1 MWKPKILESDIQSEN
16 YKPESK
22 PGAGDGQGWRLCKN
36 GDFQIGTMS
45 MIDGVIRNP
54 HATVH
59 IDRAMVDSASIKP
72 AQLDLPIHQVHG
84 DRPCILDDSLTQPR
98 NYTIDL
104 VVTLQETSPARVEA
118 LSQSIKQIVMDAIE
132 SDQHLSGVGMGL
144 RSARITDEQTCRA
157 DADMAL
163 ASRITAMDVGAG
175 RDWAGVGAGLQLGKE
190 YLAIQQPGGDVKLGR
205 LGGKPVSINDLV
217 GCMQR
222 LQEFRDKP
230 GHSEHEFAGG
240 LCRDPL
246 KGSYRDIEPTREFLA
261 ENVRS
266 DLTPQAACALSL
278 MAPITSN
285 GKAPANILPR
295 PVDDDK

>member
-1 MWKPKILESDIQSEN
+1 MFTPEKLLTGTLQSEN
-16 YKPESK
+16 FVPESS
-22 PGAGDGQGWRLCKN
+22 PGARDGQGWQLRRN
-36 GDFQIGTMS
+36 GELEIS
-45 MIDGVIRNP
+45 
-54 HATVH
+54 
-59 IDRAMVDSASIKP
+59 RAMVDKARVTP

-84 DRPCILDDSLTQPR
+84 DRPCILDDSLTRPR

-175 RDWAGVGAGLQLGKE
+175 SDWAGVGAGLQLGKE
-190 YLAIQQPGGDVKLGR
+190 YLVIPQPGGDVKLGR
-205 LGGKPVSINDLV
+205 LGGKPITAADFN
-217 GCMQR
+217 GT
-222 LQEFRDKP
+222 P
-230 GHSEHEFAGG
+230 GNSPHEFAGG
-240 LCRDPL
+240 LCR
-246 KGSYRDIEPTREFLA
+246 
-261 ENVRS
+261 V
-266 DLTPQAACALSL
+266 
-278 MAPITSN
+278 APMTAN
-285 GKAPANILPR
+285 GKVPLNNLPR

>member
-22 PGAGDGQGWRLCKN
+22 PGAGDGTGWRLCKN

-45 MIDGVIRNP
+45 MIDGVLRSP

-59 IDRAMVDSASIKP
+59 IDRAMVDQASIEP
-72 AQLDLPIHQVHG
+72 AQLDLLTHQVHG
-84 DRPCILDDSLTQPR
+84 DRPCVLADSLTQPR

-175 RDWAGVGAGLQLGKE
+175 SDWAGVGAGLQLGKE
-190 YLAIQQPGGDVKLGR
+190 YLVIPQPGGDVKLGR
-205 LGGKPVSINDLV
+205 LGGKPITAADFN
-217 GCMQR
+217 
-222 LQEFRDKP
+222 P
-230 GHSEHEFAGG
+230 GSSPHEFAGG
-240 LCRDPL
+240 LCR
-246 KGSYRDIEPTREFLA
+246 
-261 ENVRS
+261 V
-266 DLTPQAACALSL
+266 
-278 MAPITSN
+278 APMTGN
-285 GKAPANILPR
+285 GKVPLNNLPR